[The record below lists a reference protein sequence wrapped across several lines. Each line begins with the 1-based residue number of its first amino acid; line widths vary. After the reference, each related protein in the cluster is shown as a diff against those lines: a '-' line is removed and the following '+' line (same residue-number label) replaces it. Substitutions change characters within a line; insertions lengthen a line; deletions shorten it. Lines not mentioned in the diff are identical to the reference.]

1 MNLEHINNVY
11 LIGIGGI
18 GMSALARYF
27 NAQGYKVAGYDRLQ
41 TQLTLQL
48 ENEGIE
54 IGYQDDFLP
63 DWLGYNLVETLVV
76 YTPAVDQKHTQLV
89 YFKEKSH
96 NLFKRA
102 EVLGM
107 ITKDKFSVA
116 VAGTHGKTTTTAIIA
131 HLLDQTKGCTA
142 FLGGLNA
149 QSKSNFILD
158 NQSNIV
164 VVEADEY
171 DRSFLHLNPDIAI
184 ITNIDQDHLDI
195 YKNQQNIF
203 DAFQQFINK
212 IKPGGLALIHHT
224 VKQFLTI
231 PDSVRCLNY
240 GLDSSAQ
247 FLATNVVANE
257 LIQSFDVVDNSNTLE
272 NIRYELPMLG
282 LHNVENTLAAL
293 ICCQQLEVSNELLKD
308 VLKSFSGIHR
318 RFEVHNN
325 NDNGIFIDDYA
336 HHPKEVSSTLKSV
349 KSIFPKKEL
358 SVIFQPHLYSRT
370 KDFSKEFAQALSI
383 SDEVFLLDIYPAREL
398 PIDGVSSGLIFEALE
413 CPKKSMITKEKVLEV
428 LSKDKRNLLLT
439 MGAGDIDSLV
449 PKIKTIYQS

>member
-1 MNLEHINNVY
+1 
-11 LIGIGGI
+11 
-18 GMSALARYF
+18 
-27 NAQGYKVAGYDRLQ
+27 
-41 TQLTLQL
+41 
-48 ENEGIE
+48 
-54 IGYQDDFLP
+54 
-63 DWLGYNLVETLVV
+63 
-76 YTPAVDQKHTQLV
+76 
-89 YFKEKSH
+89 
-96 NLFKRA
+96 
-102 EVLGM
+102 M

>member
-27 NAQGYKVAGYDRLQ
+27 NAQGYYVAGYDRLQ

-54 IGYQDDFLP
+54 IGYTDDFLP
-63 DWLGYNLVETLVV
+63 NLLDHNLEKTLVIF
-76 YTPAVDQKHTQLV
+76 TPAVDQEHPQLV
-89 YFKEKSH
+89 YFRDKSH
-96 NLFKRA
+96 SLFKRA

-107 ITKDKFSVA
+107 IAKDKLSVA

-131 HLLDQTKGCTA
+131 HLLDQSRGCTA

-158 NQSNIV
+158 NKSDIV
-164 VVEADEY
+164 VIEADEY

-203 DAFQQFINK
+203 DAFQQFVNN
-212 IKPGGLALIHHT
+212 IKPGGLAIVHHT
-224 VKQFLTI
+224 VKQYLTI
-231 PDSVRCLNY
+231 PDSVICLDY

-247 FLATNVVANE
+247 FLAKNVVANE
-257 LIQSFDVVDNSNTLE
+257 LIQSFDVFDNSNTLE
-272 NIRYELPMLG
+272 SIRYELPMLG

-293 ICCQQLEVSNELLKD
+293 LCCQHLKVSNELLKD
-308 VLKSFSGIHR
+308 VLRSFSGIHR

-325 NDNGIFIDDYA
+325 NENGIFIDDYA

-349 KSIFPKKEL
+349 KSIFPQIEL

-398 PIDGVSSGLIFEALE
+398 PIEGVSSGLIFEALE
-413 CPKKSMITKEKVLEV
+413 CPKKSMITKEEVLEV
-428 LSKDKRNLLLT
+428 ISKDKRNLLLT

-449 PKIKTIYQS
+449 PKLKTIYQS